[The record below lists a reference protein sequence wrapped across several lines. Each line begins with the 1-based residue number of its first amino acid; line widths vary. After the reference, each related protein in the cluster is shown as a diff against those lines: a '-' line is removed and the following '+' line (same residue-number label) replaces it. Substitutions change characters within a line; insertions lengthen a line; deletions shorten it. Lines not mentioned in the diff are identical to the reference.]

1 MGGITRF
8 ALTNSRV
15 TIVFTLLVA
24 IMGVLIYLDYPR
36 REDPSITIREAIV
49 TARFAGM
56 APTRVEDL
64 ITRPIEEAVREIPEV
79 DEIRSDSRTGVS
91 IIHVGVRDEVTDLEA
106 VWRALRDAM
115 SDVAAE
121 LPDGV
126 DGPYVNDDVGLTA
139 VASIALWA
147 DGFSLSE
154 LNNVAEDLRAD
165 LYTLEGVRSV
175 ELFGVQDERIFIEMS
190 NARLAEYGV
199 SPGVIVDALRTQNI
213 ILPGGVVDASGV
225 NVVIEPSG
233 DFESVDDIADV
244 MFTIP
249 TTGDVARVSDIAD
262 VRRTFVDP
270 PERPVFFNGEPAIVL
285 AVSIL
290 DGVNSVEFGRRLTRQ
305 VEIAENALP
314 IGYVLEFATFQPEL
328 VEAAV
333 AGAVNNLYQ
342 TLAIVLVVVMVF
354 LGVRTGLIV
363 GAIVPLSMLLAIIVM
378 RLLDIELQRVSIAAM
393 IIALGLLVD
402 NGIVVA
408 EDIRTRLSSGQS
420 RKDAA
425 SAAGATLA
433 LPLLTSSL
441 TTMLAFLPML
451 LSVGS
456 AGEYTRSLSQVI
468 IIVLFASWLLAMT
481 ATPSMCAWFLPASG
495 SARAPDRQRETHGI
509 AVRVY
514 AGLLRGLL
522 HIRLPFLA
530 LMMAGLVGAGILF
543 QGVPKAFF
551 PESDRNQFLVYLDM
565 PAGSSVHETQRVV
578 EGVSRWLDREEDNPE
593 VTSNIAY
600 VGDGGPRFYLSLS
613 PMDPEP
619 HHGFIV
625 VNTASARDVPALV
638 ERTREHILETY
649 PEARGRVKPMWMGPS
664 EAGLVEVRISG
675 PDAEHIYERA
685 QAVEAAMRGV
695 PGAINVENDWENP
708 ILKLR
713 VEVDQARA
721 RRAQVT
727 SEEIAMS
734 LSAFLSGSQVTDYR
748 EGDAII
754 PVVIRGDEDD
764 RAGLSALQSIEVFSV
779 ARGVNVPL
787 LQIADIVPEFQ
798 FGRIRRL
805 DQVRTVTVRGVH
817 RRMSANDF
825 AAVLQPAL
833 DGLDLERGHE
843 WVWGGEIENSAEAIG
858 RLFSTMPYCLAAIV
872 ALLIWQFNS
881 FRRPLIILLTIPLS
895 FIGAAAG
902 LVIMQAT
909 FGFMAILGL
918 FSLAGIIINN
928 GIVLIDR
935 IDQER
940 AEGASVRDAI
950 VNAAAAR
957 LRPIVMTTVT
967 TVLGLLP
974 LILFGGALWYG
985 MANVIAFGLA
995 VGTLLTLGV
1004 VPVLYSLFFPEPRT
1018 QKSRTEAPAAARAE
1032 AR

>member
-15 TIVFTLLVA
+15 TIVFTLLIA

-91 IIHVGVRDEVTDLEA
+91 IIHVGVRDEVTDLDA

-115 SDVAAE
+115 ADVAAE

-154 LNNVAEDLRAD
+154 LHDVAEDLRAD
-165 LYTLEGVRSV
+165 LYTLDGVRSV
-175 ELFGVQDERIFIEMS
+175 EMFGAQDERIYIEMS

-233 DFESVDDIADV
+233 DFENVDEIADV

-249 TTGDVARVSDIAD
+249 TTGDVARVSDIAE
-262 VRRTFVDP
+262 VRRSFVDP
-270 PERPVFFNGEPAIVL
+270 PERPVFFNGESAIIL
-285 AVSIL
+285 AVSVL
-290 DGVNSVEFGRRLTRQ
+290 DGVNSVEFGHRLTRQ
-305 VEIAENALP
+305 VEQAENGLP

-408 EDIRTRLSSGQS
+408 EDIRTRLSAGQS

-425 SAAGATLA
+425 AAAGATLA

-468 IIVLFASWLLAMT
+468 IIVLSASWLLAMT
-481 ATPSMCAWFLPASG
+481 ATPSMCAWFLPAG
-495 SARAPDRQRETHGI
+495 GGGVQAPKAQREERGI
-509 AVRVY
+509 AVRIY

-522 HIRLPFLA
+522 HIRIPFLV
-530 LMMAGLVGAGILF
+530 LMVIGLVIAGMLF

-551 PESDRNQFLVYLDM
+551 PESDRNQFLIYLDM
-565 PAGSSVHETQRVV
+565 PAGASVRETQRVV

-593 VTSNIAY
+593 VLSNVAY

-625 VNTASARDVPALV
+625 VNTASARDVPGLV
-638 ERTREHILETY
+638 ERTREHISETY

-664 EAGLVEVRISG
+664 EAGLVEIRISG
-675 PDAEHIYERA
+675 PNADHIYERA
-685 QAVEAAMRGV
+685 RAVEAAMRAV

-754 PVVIRGDEDD
+754 PVVIRGDEID
-764 RAGLSALQSIEVFSV
+764 RGGLSALQSIEVFSV

-787 LQIADIVPEFQ
+787 LQIANIVPEFQ

-817 RRMSANDF
+817 RRMRASEF
-825 AAVLQPAL
+825 AAALQPAL

-843 WVWGGEIENSAEAIG
+843 WAWGGEIENSEEAIG

-895 FIGAAAG
+895 FIGAVAG
-902 LVIMQAT
+902 LVVMQAT

-940 AEGASVRDAI
+940 AEGADVRDAI

-974 LILFGGALWYG
+974 LIMFGGALWYG

-1004 VPVLYSLFFPEPRT
+1004 APVLYSLFFPEPRT
-1018 QKSRTEAPAAARAE
+1018 QASGTDEEVARPAE
-1032 AR
+1032 A